1 MRNSCKGM
9 GLDYCRFYEGEF
21 KTTETKKPIEF
32 EEFEKAVRPLMKW
45 VAENYDPHTKIL
57 ISYDKA
63 EILQEKMGLPTEDY
77 IQD

>member
-1 MRNSCKGM
+1 MVNSCKNM
-9 GLDYCRFYEGEF
+9 GHDYCRFYEGEF
-21 KTTETKKPIEF
+21 ETEAKKPTEF
-32 EEFEKAVRPLMKW
+32 TEFEKAVRPLMKW